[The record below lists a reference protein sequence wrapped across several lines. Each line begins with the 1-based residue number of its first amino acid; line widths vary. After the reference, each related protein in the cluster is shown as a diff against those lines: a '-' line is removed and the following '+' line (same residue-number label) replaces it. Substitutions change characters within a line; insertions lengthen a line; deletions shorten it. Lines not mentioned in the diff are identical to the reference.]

1 MLYVWG
7 YGPSPRPTATRVPC
21 TSRRVH
27 VRMRH
32 VSRLSHVCGVHC
44 VPVCV
49 YAVRP
54 VSVSLVRRGVKEACR
69 KKTHAD
75 SPRRPARVRDGARA
89 RVGRRRSP
97 VCLRALKS
105 GKRPV

>member
-69 KKTHAD
+69 KKIHAERQSPAPRA
-75 SPRRPARVRDGARA
+75 SPRRGACP
-89 RVGRRRSP
+89 RRPSP
-97 VCLRALKS
+97 VTRVFTRAKIW
-105 GKRPV
+105 